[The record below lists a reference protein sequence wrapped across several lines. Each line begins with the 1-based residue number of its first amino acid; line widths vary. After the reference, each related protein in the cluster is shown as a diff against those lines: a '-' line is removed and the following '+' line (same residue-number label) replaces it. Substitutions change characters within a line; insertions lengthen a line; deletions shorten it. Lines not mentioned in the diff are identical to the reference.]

1 MAAVVVLPSEWRV
14 TAAAIVAAVDRE
26 PDQMSHLV
34 LIVLAAIITF
44 ASRLSFML
52 RPLADARV
60 KESRFLEVFPTA
72 LFVALAVNGF
82 VAPEGSL
89 DLGPAMAAGIGG
101 MAGAFLFKR
110 SILGVVGVG
119 LVGYWVARLI
129 WAALDPT
136 DPASVWCL
144 TDRDVLVYG

>member
-1 MAAVVVLPSEWRV
+1 
-14 TAAAIVAAVDRE
+14 
-26 PDQMSHLV
+26 
-34 LIVLAAIITF
+34 LIVLAAVITF

-52 RPLADARV
+52 RPLPDSRV
-60 KESRFLEVFPTA
+60 RENRFLEVFPTA

-89 DLGPAMAAGIGG
+89 DLGPAVAAGIGG
-101 MAGAFLFKR
+101 VAGAFIFRR

-129 WAALDPT
+129 WGL
-136 DPASVWCL
+136 
-144 TDRDVLVYG
+144 

>member
-1 MAAVVVLPSEWRV
+1 MSHVVLIV
-14 TAAAIVAAVDRE
+14 VAAV
-26 PDQMSHLV
+26 
-34 LIVLAAIITF
+34 ITF

-52 RPLADARV
+52 RPLPDARV

-82 VAPEGSL
+82 VAPEGTL
-89 DLGPAMAAGIGG
+89 DLGPAVAAGIGG
-101 MAGAFLFKR
+101 VAGASIFRR

-129 WAALDPT
+129 WGL
-136 DPASVWCL
+136 
-144 TDRDVLVYG
+144 

>member
-1 MAAVVVLPSEWRV
+1 
-14 TAAAIVAAVDRE
+14 
-26 PDQMSHLV
+26 MSHLL
-34 LIVLAAIITF
+34 LIVLAAVITF

-52 RPLADARV
+52 RPLPDARV

-89 DLGPAMAAGIGG
+89 DLSPAVAAGIGG
-101 MAGAFLFKR
+101 VAGAAIFKR
-110 SILGVVGVG
+110 SVLGVVGIG

-129 WAALDPT
+129 WGL
-136 DPASVWCL
+136 
-144 TDRDVLVYG
+144 

>member
-1 MAAVVVLPSEWRV
+1 
-14 TAAAIVAAVDRE
+14 
-26 PDQMSHLV
+26 MSHV
-34 LIVLAAIITF
+34 ILIVLAAAITF

-52 RPLADARV
+52 RPLPDARV

-82 VAPEGSL
+82 VAPDGAL
-89 DLGPAMAAGIGG
+89 DFGPALAAGFGG
-101 MAGAFLFKR
+101 AAGALLFKR

-129 WAALDPT
+129 WGL
-136 DPASVWCL
+136 
-144 TDRDVLVYG
+144 